1 MVHNIAKDKGKEI
14 DFQIEGADVS
24 ADKKIIEDIKIPI
37 MHIIR
42 NSIDHGIETPDE
54 REKAGKDR
62 IGKILI
68 QAIQKES
75 KIIINVRDDGR
86 GINVEK
92 IKQRAIEKEL
102 LSQEEI
108 DSLPEEQ
115 IVNLIFYPGFST
127 GDTVTELSGR
137 GLGLDIVHT
146 KISQLNGRI
155 DVYSELGKGTL
166 VTMELPTTI
175 ATLRTFIIMEQDQ
188 LYALP
193 ASSIQ
198 PF

>member
-1 MVHNIAKDKGKEI
+1 M
-14 DFQIEGADVS
+14 
-24 ADKKIIEDIKIPI
+24 
-37 MHIIR
+37 
-42 NSIDHGIETPDE
+42 
-54 REKAGKDR
+54 
-62 IGKILI
+62 
-68 QAIQKES
+68 
-75 KIIINVRDDGR
+75 
-86 GINVEK
+86 
-92 IKQRAIEKEL
+92 

-166 VTMELPTTI
+166 VD
-175 ATLRTFIIMEQDQ
+175 RK
-188 LYALP
+188 
-193 ASSIQ
+193 SVV
-198 PF
+198 